1 MYLKSI
7 EIQGFKSFPD
17 RTLLTFSQGV
27 SAIVGPNGSGKSNIA
42 DAIRWVMGEQS
53 ARTLRGGKMEDV
65 IFGGTKRR
73 SPMGFCEVSITVDNS
88 DRSVALE
95 VDDVT
100 VTRRYYR
107 SGDSDFF
114 INRRPVRLRDVRE
127 LFMDTGLGQDGYS
140 MIGQGRIDEILSVKS
155 AERREIFEEASGISK
170 VRHRKEESRR
180 KLEQAEDNLV
190 RIRDIITEL
199 EDRVKPLQRQAEK
212 ARRFLILRDELR
224 VLEVSAALDSLDR
237 LAEQIKT
244 AKIDF
249 DNAERLLSAR
259 KEELQQLREKSETLA
274 SQLRGKDEESEQA
287 RARMEAVRED
297 LAGLQSLAAVAETN
311 LRHAGDDRQAR
322 EAEAKAQ
329 QEKIDSLDT
338 QISEKDRRSGEI
350 DLMLERCR
358 AQLEQLTEE
367 IEEAGRQARDVISK
381 IESRRARA
389 ALLRDQKQEKLAEIM
404 ARETALTEMSQRRD
418 AGEEQRTR
426 DGEKLQDQNRILAA
440 LDEQLEE
447 ARESRTS
454 ALNALNGASMIIDA
468 RRGRVE
474 KAQAAL
480 DEARRELNARSD
492 RLAMLEGM
500 ERDMEGFSGAV
511 RRVVRAGSGL
521 RGIHGPLSSLI
532 EAEDRFS
539 AAIET
544 ALGGAMQ
551 NIVVD
556 DENSAKAAIGY
567 LKANNLGRATFLPL
581 TAIRPRWNSRR
592 NLDREP
598 GFCGYGSDLT
608 SCDPIYKNIVSY
620 FLGTTAVVDHID
632 SAIAMGKKYNY
643 GFRIVT
649 LDGQLIN
656 AGGAMTGGSLNKSVG
671 VLSRANETRRLREA
685 LKELESGLA
694 EKREAAEKASRELQ
708 AAEYRR
714 RTADED
720 VRACDERI
728 ADMNARRSRVEAIA
742 ESLQSSLDALAD
754 EGRKADER
762 MTSLKSEIEALRRE
776 ADALEQEAAAESDE
790 ADRLSEESGRRSGGG
805 QLEQRLTSVRLEIGR
820 LESESASVEESRA
833 MLDDLR
839 QTAVREYEQKRR
851 DAESAGAD
859 IERLRADL
867 DGYTARSAAL
877 ETERS
882 ELEKT
887 VAALAESRRKLD
899 EQKERTDRD
908 VQARSDE
915 LLSHERERMR
925 LDNRREQLEGEQT
938 ALLDRLWE
946 AYELTPSTAREIY
959 QEPADR
965 QAAARRISELKAG
978 IKALG
983 SVNLD
988 AIQEFE
994 EVNERYTFMT
1004 AQRDDLEKAKTDLEQ
1019 VISRL
1024 TATMEEAF
1032 ASKFRQINESFG
1044 KTFAEIFGGGS
1055 AYLKLEDE
1063 KNILECGIDIS
1074 VELPGKGRRA
1084 ISLLSGGEK
1093 AFVATALY
1101 FAIIKVSPTPF
1112 CVMDEID
1119 AALDEVNV
1127 GRFASYMRSLCER
1140 TQFIVIT
1147 HRRGTMEHS
1156 DILYGVTM
1164 QEHGVT
1170 KLLKLDIREAES
1182 KLNIKL
1188 S

>member
-1 MYLKSI
+1 M
-7 EIQGFKSFPD
+7 
-17 RTLLTFSQGV
+17 
-27 SAIVGPNGSGKSNIA
+27 
-42 DAIRWVMGEQS
+42 
-53 ARTLRGGKMEDV
+53 
-65 IFGGTKRR
+65 
-73 SPMGFCEVSITVDNS
+73 
-88 DRSVALE
+88 
-95 VDDVT
+95 
-100 VTRRYYR
+100 
-107 SGDSDFF
+107 
-114 INRRPVRLRDVRE
+114 
-127 LFMDTGLGQDGYS
+127 
-140 MIGQGRIDEILSVKS
+140 
-155 AERREIFEEASGISK
+155 
-170 VRHRKEESRR
+170 
-180 KLEQAEDNLV
+180 
-190 RIRDIITEL
+190 
-199 EDRVKPLQRQAEK
+199 
-212 ARRFLILRDELR
+212 
-224 VLEVSAALDSLDR
+224 
-237 LAEQIKT
+237 
-244 AKIDF
+244 
-249 DNAERLLSAR
+249 
-259 KEELQQLREKSETLA
+259 
-274 SQLRGKDEESEQA
+274 
-287 RARMEAVRED
+287 
-297 LAGLQSLAAVAETN
+297 
-311 LRHAGDDRQAR
+311 
-322 EAEAKAQ
+322 
-329 QEKIDSLDT
+329 
-338 QISEKDRRSGEI
+338 
-350 DLMLERCR
+350 
-358 AQLEQLTEE
+358 
-367 IEEAGRQARDVISK
+367 
-381 IESRRARA
+381 
-389 ALLRDQKQEKLAEIM
+389 
-404 ARETALTEMSQRRD
+404 
-418 AGEEQRTR
+418 
-426 DGEKLQDQNRILAA
+426 
-440 LDEQLEE
+440 
-447 ARESRTS
+447 
-454 ALNALNGASMIIDA
+454 
-468 RRGRVE
+468 
-474 KAQAAL
+474 
-480 DEARRELNARSD
+480 
-492 RLAMLEGM
+492 
-500 ERDMEGFSGAV
+500 
-511 RRVVRAGSGL
+511 
-521 RGIHGPLSSLI
+521 
-532 EAEDRFS
+532 
-539 AAIET
+539 
-544 ALGGAMQ
+544 
-551 NIVVD
+551 
-556 DENSAKAAIGY
+556 
-567 LKANNLGRATFLPL
+567 
-581 TAIRPRWNSRR
+581 
-592 NLDREP
+592 
-598 GFCGYGSDLT
+598 
-608 SCDPIYKNIVSY
+608 
-620 FLGTTAVVDHID
+620 
-632 SAIAMGKKYNY
+632 
-643 GFRIVT
+643 
-649 LDGQLIN
+649 
-656 AGGAMTGGSLNKSVG
+656 
-671 VLSRANETRRLREA
+671 
-685 LKELESGLA
+685 
-694 EKREAAEKASRELQ
+694 
-708 AAEYRR
+708 
-714 RTADED
+714 
-720 VRACDERI
+720 
-728 ADMNARRSRVEAIA
+728 
-742 ESLQSSLDALAD
+742 
-754 EGRKADER
+754 
-762 MTSLKSEIEALRRE
+762 
-776 ADALEQEAAAESDE
+776 
-790 ADRLSEESGRRSGGG
+790 
-805 QLEQRLTSVRLEIGR
+805 
-820 LESESASVEESRA
+820 
-833 MLDDLR
+833 
-839 QTAVREYEQKRR
+839 REYEQKRR